1 MTNEREAQVRQAE
14 ERLRVAMLHSDVKAL
29 DELLSPDL
37 IFTMHTGQVVGKQDD
52 LATHESGVLEFK
64 EIACSDQR
72 IRFHGDVAIVSVRV
86 HISAAFGGMDAEGN
100 YRFTRVWASSAAG
113 AWQVIAGHASEIR

>member
-1 MTNEREAQVRQAE
+1 MTDARETQIRQAE
-14 ERLRVAMLHSDVKAL
+14 ERLRLAMLHSDVPTL

-52 LATHESGVLEFK
+52 LATHQSGVLTFR
-64 EIACSDQR
+64 EIAYSDQR
-72 IRFHGDVAIVSVRV
+72 LRLHGDVAIVSVRV
-86 HISAAFGGMDAEGN
+86 HISAAFAGVNAEGD
-100 YRFTRVWASSAAG
+100 YRFTRIWAPSATG